1 MRIVFETI
9 VGLGAGRT
17 VRIARSAMV
26 AAVGNFRPR
35 RSIRFLDIFTFEHV
49 PETGGKLPIGF
60 DEESAERFEVVG
72 PFA

>member
-17 VRIARSAMV
+17 VRIARRAMV
-26 AAVGNFRPR
+26 AGRNHLLR
-35 RSIRFLDIFTFEHV
+35 RMIRCLDSFSSEHV

-60 DEESAERFEVVG
+60 DQESTERFEVVG
-72 PFA
+72 PFT

>member
-26 AAVGNFRPR
+26 AGNFLPR
-35 RSIRFLDIFTFEHV
+35 RIIRRLDIFTFEHV
-49 PETGGKLPIGF
+49 PEAGGKLPIGF
-60 DEESAERFEVVG
+60 DE
-72 PFA
+72 

>member
-1 MRIVFETI
+1 MRIFVGTI

-26 AAVGNFRPR
+26 AGNYLPR
-35 RSIRFLDIFTFEHV
+35 RMIRCLDIFTFEHV

-60 DEESAERFEVVG
+60 DQESTERFEVVG
-72 PFA
+72 PFT